1 MARFSFY
8 HHCFIKFLSFILLVF
23 LQGATAATFTFINRC
38 HHTIW
43 PGILANPGS
52 PKLEST
58 GFELTKGSSRSFQV
72 PSGWS
77 GRFWGR
83 TGCVFDDSGQGSC
96 TTGDCGSGQVEC
108 NGAGATPPA
117 TLAEFTLGSGAQDF
131 YDVSLVDG
139 YNLPLLVQGSGGS
152 GDCATTGCVTNLNKK
167 CPSELRIHGGG
178 ACRSACEA
186 FGNPEYCCKD
196 AYNTPAA
203 CKPSMYSE
211 VFKAA
216 CPKSYSYAFDDASST
231 FTCTGADYTI
241 TFCPGGPILK
251 TFEDL
256 SPKTTGTTVE
266 SKLDHDPVKAA
277 EEARNWLANLATG
290 DSATTQPSSPIQF
303 GFACSRLSALLQNF
317 DMGVSLAVFPCGFF
331 LLLFINFSTGSQVVT
346 VDVTEAKH
354 LLQSGHVYVDVR
366 TVEEFRKGHVEAEKI
381 INIPYMFSTPE
392 GMVKNPEFLK
402 EVSSAFKEEDRLV
415 VGCKS
420 GVRSLSATADL
431 LKMGFKDVR
440 NLGGGYLA
448 WVDNGFSTKMEEPA
462 TARVEQEKPKEEL

>member
-1 MARFSFY
+1 MKQRNSNEVVNCACPLSKYKLADSSLNLTRNSRFKVEIIMARFSFY
-8 HHCFIKFLSFILLVF
+8 HHCFIMFLSFILLVF

-43 PGILANPGS
+43 PGVLANPGS

-83 TGCVFDDSGQGSC
+83 TGCDFDDSGQGSC

-241 TFCPGGPILK
+241 TFCPDGPILK

-256 SPKTTGTTVE
+256 SPKTTVTTVE

-303 GFACSRLSALLQNF
+303 GFAVIIFLYLS
-317 DMGVSLAVFPCGFF
+317 FF
-331 LLLFINFSTGSQVVT
+331 L
-346 VDVTEAKH
+346 
-354 LLQSGHVYVDVR
+354 
-366 TVEEFRKGHVEAEKI
+366 
-381 INIPYMFSTPE
+381 
-392 GMVKNPEFLK
+392 
-402 EVSSAFKEEDRLV
+402 
-415 VGCKS
+415 
-420 GVRSLSATADL
+420 
-431 LKMGFKDVR
+431 
-440 NLGGGYLA
+440 
-448 WVDNGFSTKMEEPA
+448 
-462 TARVEQEKPKEEL
+462 

>member
-8 HHCFIKFLSFILLVF
+8 HHCFITFLSFILVVF
-23 LQGATAATFTFINRC
+23 VQGATAATFTFINRC

-58 GFELTKGSSRSFQV
+58 GFELTKGSSRSFQA

-83 TGCVFDDSGQGSC
+83 TGCDFDDSGHRSC

-117 TLAEFTLGSGAQDF
+117 TLAEFTLGSGAMQDF

-167 CPSELRIHGGG
+167 FPSELRINGGG
-178 ACRSACEA
+178 ACRRACEA
-186 FGNPEYCCKD
+186 FRNLEYCCKD
-196 AYNTPAA
+196 AYNSPAA

-216 CPKSYSYAFDDASST
+216 CPKSYSYAFDDASGT

-241 TFCPGGPILK
+241 TFCPSGP
-251 TFEDL
+251 
-256 SPKTTGTTVE
+256 
-266 SKLDHDPVKAA
+266 
-277 EEARNWLANLATG
+277 R
-290 DSATTQPSSPIQF
+290 
-303 GFACSRLSALLQNF
+303 
-317 DMGVSLAVFPCGFF
+317 
-331 LLLFINFSTGSQVVT
+331 
-346 VDVTEAKH
+346 
-354 LLQSGHVYVDVR
+354 
-366 TVEEFRKGHVEAEKI
+366 
-381 INIPYMFSTPE
+381 
-392 GMVKNPEFLK
+392 
-402 EVSSAFKEEDRLV
+402 
-415 VGCKS
+415 
-420 GVRSLSATADL
+420 
-431 LKMGFKDVR
+431 
-440 NLGGGYLA
+440 
-448 WVDNGFSTKMEEPA
+448 
-462 TARVEQEKPKEEL
+462 